1 MTCLA
6 DFPWRSA
13 FLLLADLTLELEEAQ
28 QMQIALLPESAPNI
42 SSLEIAGRNIGAKEV
57 GGDFFDYLTKGA
69 RY

>member
-1 MTCLA
+1 
-6 DFPWRSA
+6 
-13 FLLLADLTLELEEAQ
+13 
-28 QMQIALLPESAPNI
+28 MQIALLPESAPNI